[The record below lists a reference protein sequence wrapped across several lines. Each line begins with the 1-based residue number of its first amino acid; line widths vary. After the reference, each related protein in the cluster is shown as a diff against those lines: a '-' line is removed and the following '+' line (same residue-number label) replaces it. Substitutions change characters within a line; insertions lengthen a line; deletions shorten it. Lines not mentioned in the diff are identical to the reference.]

1 MGKTP
6 DINLVG
12 QIEEALK
19 EIAFEPTAAQRKAK
33 IKLMALIQD
42 NPMFSLEDITLS
54 SALEITKER
63 RIRTWWELEGFQDWF
78 KNKNEMKQ
86 RFEEL
91 LGMGLDA
98 LEHILKSRDPRFA
111 SAQVNTMKALFEVAG
126 KNPAKQKEIK
136 FSDESINKMDPI
148 QLEEFVQKA
157 GRGLLATP
165 TPITLIEGEAPSGS
179 DEASGSSEGSTP

>member
-63 RIRTWWELEGFQDWF
+63 RIRAWWELEGF
-78 KNKNEMKQ
+78 KT
-86 RFEEL
+86 
-91 LGMGLDA
+91 G
-98 LEHILKSRDPRFA
+98 SR
-111 SAQVNTMKALFEVAG
+111 
-126 KNPAKQKEIK
+126 IK
-136 FSDESINKMDPI
+136 T
-148 QLEEFVQKA
+148 
-157 GRGLLATP
+157 R
-165 TPITLIEGEAPSGS
+165 
-179 DEASGSSEGSTP
+179 